1 MNLAHAALPPAQEKT
16 LRRAIRIE
24 WFTIGFLAVAITGV
38 NLVMGSSQ
46 AMKAAWIEDL
56 LSLAPPIAFLIAVR
70 IIAKPPSAKYPYGFF
85 RSVGVAH
92 LVAGVALCTMGA
104 FLLFDS
110 VTGLISGDR
119 PPIGSVQLFGTVIWF
134 GWLMMGVMALT
145 IPLPIY
151 FGRVKMRLAKDLH
164 NKVLYADADMN
175 KADWMTAAGS
185 IVGVGG
191 IGLGFWWADAAAAT
205 FIAGS
210 ILWDGLRNT
219 RAAITDL
226 MDTRATTF
234 NDQKPHPASDAVHD
248 YLETLPWVH
257 HVAVRVRDQGQ
268 FFHLEAFIVPVD
280 AAMPTLADL
289 SAARQR
295 CQDLDWKLID
305 VVLILTTAL
314 PEHLQNTDTGNHEQE
329 AESEATADHTIP
341 ASSGAFKGASARW
354 LALG

>member
-1 MNLAHAALPPAQEKT
+1 MTAHAVLPPAQQRT

-24 WFTIGFLAVAITGV
+24 WFTIGFLAVAISGV
-38 NLVMGSSQ
+38 YLVMGNSQ

-70 IIAKPPSAKYPYGFF
+70 IITKPATDKYPYGFF

-92 LVAGVALCTMGA
+92 LVAGVALCTMGT
-104 FLLFDS
+104 FLLIDS
-110 VTGLISGDR
+110 LTGLISGDR
-119 PPIGSVQLFGTVIWF
+119 PPIGSIQLFGQVIWS
-134 GWLMMGVMALT
+134 GWLMMAVMALT

-185 IVGVGG
+185 IIGVGG
-191 IGLGFWWADAAAAT
+191 IGLGLWWADAAAAT

-210 ILWDGLRNT
+210 ILWDGWRNT

-234 NDQKPHPASDAVHD
+234 DDHKPHPASDSITQ
-248 YLETLPWVH
+248 YLRSLAWVAD
-257 HVAVRVRDQGQ
+257 VAVRVRDQGQ
-268 FFHLEAFIVPVD
+268 FFHVEALIVPTD
-280 AAMPTLADL
+280 AAVPTLTDL
-289 SAARQR
+289 RVAQRR
-295 CQDLDWKLID
+295 CQELDWKLVD
-305 VVLILTTAL
+305 VVLILTSELPRHLQSRETDEHDRSPLPAL
-314 PEHLQNTDTGNHEQE
+314 PTHSSDSAGDGVFTG
-329 AESEATADHTIP
+329 TA
-341 ASSGAFKGASARW
+341 ARW